1 MGYRRI
7 ANATSDGPQIHF
19 DPWFPFVGFAP
30 EKSLSAAPDLTN
42 RKNHRLGACE
52 RARTARLAG
61 GESLKRKAETTS
73 VLPS

>member
-7 ANATSDGPQIHF
+7 ANATSNGPQIHV
-19 DPWFPFVGFAP
+19 DPWSPFVGFAP
-30 EKSLSAAPDLTN
+30 EEFLSAAPDLTN
-42 RKNHRLGACE
+42 RKNRRLGACE

-61 GESLKRKAETTS
+61 GESLKREAGTSS